1 MTDEEFAVFKEVAID
16 RMPGYWIG
24 ITIGRTAIRISEKAF
39 AKIGEPC
46 CIRILIDENSR
57 RLSIKPAKPD
67 EDNSMRITPRG
78 KYYTDDTLAINGPKL
93 IEVISEKLS
102 LVFTNK
108 IARYRIPGV
117 YDKEQRALIFDT
129 ADAEAVPKKE
139 RKSKGTR
146 TLDAEE
152 EDLPAD

>member
-1 MTDEEFAVFKEVAID
+1 MTDEEFAVFREVEID
-16 RMPGYWIG
+16 KMPGYWIG

-39 AKIGEPC
+39 AKIGEPG
-46 CIRILIDENSR
+46 CIRILIDEEGR

-78 KYYTDDTLAINGPKL
+78 KYYTEDTLAISGPKL
-93 IEVISEKLS
+93 IEAISEKLS
-102 LVFTNK
+102 LVFTAK
-108 IARYRIPGV
+108 IARYRIPGI

-139 RKSKGTR
+139 RKPKGAR
-146 TLDAEE
+146 TLDIDAEE
-152 EDLPAD
+152 LPED

>member
-1 MTDEEFAVFKEVAID
+1 MTDEEFSVFREVEID
-16 RMPGYWIG
+16 KMPGYWIG
-24 ITIGRTAIRISEKAF
+24 ITIGRAAIRISEKAF
-39 AKIGEPC
+39 AKIGNPG
-46 CIRILIDENSR
+46 CIKIFVDEEDK
-57 RLSIKPAKPD
+57 RLSIKPAKSD

-78 KYYTDDTLAINGPKL
+78 TYYTDDTLAINGPKL
-93 IEVISEKLS
+93 IDAISEKLS
-102 LVFTNK
+102 LIFTDK

-146 TLDAEE
+146 TLDTEE
-152 EDLPAD
+152 ENLPAD